1 MDDALIGTN
10 LSHYRLLS
18 RLGAGGMG
26 IVYLAEDVRLG
37 RRVAIKLLS
46 ESAVKNPQALARFDQ
61 EARAASQLNHPNIC
75 VLYDIGVEQGRA
87 FIVMEHLEGE
97 TLRARLDRQLPSL
110 DEVVDLA
117 GQIAD
122 ALDAAHNKK
131 LIHRDI
137 KPANIFVLPGNHVKL
152 LDFGLAKRIDVD
164 PGSDETRAQELTDSG
179 TTVGTAAY
187 MSTEQVR
194 GEPLDQ
200 RSDIWSF
207 GLVLYEM
214 LTGMRAF
221 NGATTPLVFDAIL
234 HNDPRPPS
242 LLNPEV
248 PLGLDHVIGKALEK
262 NPARRYQTMADVR
275 ADLRRARESGSRT
288 GTASISRSTG
298 RLTTRR
304 RRADSDKANA
314 IQSLAVLPF
323 FNSSNDPDAEYL
335 SDGITEGIINR
346 LSRLP
351 GLRVMSRSTVFRYKG
366 SPSDVKT
373 IAGELKVRAVVLGR
387 VHQRQQQ
394 LVVKVELVDVR
405 KQSQLWG
412 EQYNRPMADILD
424 VQEGIA
430 IEVARSLEV
439 ALSGDDRKQ
448 LVKRHTQDS
457 VAYRAY
463 LKGRFCW
470 NKRSVQGFLQ
480 AIEHFQEAIEQDPG
494 YALAYTGLADTYN
507 LLGYYNTQRPAHAYP
522 RAKAA
527 SARALEIDPSMAE
540 AHGSLGYTNLFF
552 DRDWPAAE
560 RSFREAIRLHPSYAS
575 AHQWYG
581 WYFIAMGQPE
591 KTLAAMYRAHEIDPL
606 SLIINDHLGYALALA
621 GQADA
626 AIQQLKATLELDP
639 NFAITH
645 LRLGSVYL
653 ELGRTAEAIREMET
667 AARLSEGRLALGYLG
682 HACGLAG
689 DRTRAST
696 ILDELRAH
704 PVDRFVSPL
713 DFALIHA
720 GMGAVDAVFASLDE
734 ALAERVSDLIRLRV
748 LPWPDLVQSDPRFP
762 AFLRTLGLESGR

>member
-1 MDDALIGTN
+1 MGT
-10 LSHYRLLS
+10 
-18 RLGAGGMG
+18 
-26 IVYLAEDVRLG
+26 V
-37 RRVAIKLLS
+37 
-46 ESAVKNPQALARFDQ
+46 
-61 EARAASQLNHPNIC
+61 
-75 VLYDIGVEQGRA
+75 
-87 FIVMEHLEGE
+87 
-97 TLRARLDRQLPSL
+97 
-110 DEVVDLA
+110 
-117 GQIAD
+117 
-122 ALDAAHNKK
+122 
-131 LIHRDI
+131 
-137 KPANIFVLPGNHVKL
+137 
-152 LDFGLAKRIDVD
+152 
-164 PGSDETRAQELTDSG
+164 
-179 TTVGTAAY
+179 AY

-194 GEPLDQ
+194 GEPLDE
-200 RSDIWSF
+200 RSDIGSF

-221 NGATTPLVFDAIL
+221 SGATTPLVFDAIL
-234 HNDPRPPS
+234 HHEPPPPS
-242 LLNPEV
+242 LLNPQV
-248 PLGLDHVIGKALEK
+248 PLGLDLVIRKALEK

-275 ADLRRARESGSRT
+275 ADLRRARESGVHT
-288 GTASISRSTG
+288 GTASISRGTG
-298 RLTTRR
+298 MRTTRR
-304 RRADSDKANA
+304 RRSDSDKAHA
-314 IQSLAVLPF
+314 IQSVAVLPF

-366 SPSDVKT
+366 SASDVKT

-387 VHQRQQQ
+387 VHQRNQQ
-394 LVVKVELVDVR
+394 LVVNVELVDVR
-405 KQSQLWG
+405 TQSQLWG
-412 EQYNRPMADILD
+412 EQYNRPIADILD

-430 IEVARSLEV
+430 VEVARSLEV

-507 LLGYYNTQRPAHAYP
+507 LLGYYNTQRPTHAYP

-552 DRDWPAAE
+552 DRDWSAAE
-560 RSFREAIRLHPSYAS
+560 RSFREAVRLHPSYAS

-581 WYFIAMGQPE
+581 WYFIATDQPE

-621 GQADA
+621 GQTDA
-626 AIQQLKATLELDP
+626 AIEQLKATLALEP
-639 NFAITH
+639 NFAITR

-653 ELGRTAEAIREMET
+653 ELGRPAEAIREMET
-667 AARLSEGRLALGYLG
+667 AARLSDGRLALGYLG
-682 HACGLAG
+682 HACGVAG
-689 DRTRAST
+689 DQTRAST

-704 PVDRFVSPL
+704 RVDRFVSPL

-720 GMGAVDAVFASLDE
+720 GMGNIDAVFASLDE
-734 ALAERVSDLIRLRV
+734 ASTERVSDLIRMRV
-748 LPWPDLVQSDPRFP
+748 LPWPDLVRSDPRFP
-762 AFLRTLGLESGR
+762 AFLRALGLESGR

>member
-1 MDDALIGTN
+1 VDDALIGTN

-75 VLYDIGVEQGRA
+75 VLYDIGIEQGRA

-164 PGSDETRAQELTDSG
+164 RGSDETRAQELTESG

-234 HNDPRPPS
+234 HNDPRAPS

-262 NPARRYQTMADVR
+262 NPARRYQTMAEVR
-275 ADLRRARESGSRT
+275 ADLRRARESGART

-298 RLTTRR
+298 RVTTRR

-314 IQSLAVLPF
+314 VQSLAVLPF

-366 SPSDVKT
+366 SASDVQT
-373 IAGELKVRAVVLGR
+373 IAGELKVRTVVLGR

-494 YALAYTGLADTYN
+494 FALAYTGLADTYN
-507 LLGYYNTQRPAHAYP
+507 LLGYYNTQRPVQAYP

-552 DRDWPAAE
+552 DRDWAAAE

-581 WYFIAMGQPE
+581 WYFIAMGLPE

-667 AARLSEGRLALGYLG
+667 AARLTDGRLALGYLG
-682 HACGLAG
+682 HACGVAG
-689 DRTRAST
+689 DRARAST

-720 GMGAVDAVFASLDE
+720 GMGNVDAVFASLDE
-734 ALAERVSDLIRLRV
+734 ALAERVSDLIRVHV
-748 LPWPDLVQSDPRFP
+748 LPWPDLVRSDPRFP
-762 AFLRTLGLESGR
+762 AFLRTLGLVSG